1 MKEDIIIHLNNGE
14 QACVDTTGLSGNEET
29 LARQISECPLVNAVD
44 WQAMRFRNRELVP
57 NGT

>member
-14 QACVDTTGLSGNEET
+14 QAFVSTMTLSGNEET

-44 WQAMRFRNRELVP
+44 WQEKRFRNGELEH